1 MNELMDYKVEEL
13 NYKKTVIRMYEVEN
27 AKLLLG
33 VLRDMFSSKPFGLI
47 ESQRFI
53 TPNHYHFERIVTA
66 FCEFMSGHFNTYN
79 VDGRD
84 IVDYFKI
91 KRIKFRE
98 FVFDDPMVLI
108 WNTDGTNQQIIFQL
122 EKPTDD

>member
-1 MNELMDYKVEEL
+1 MNQLMDYKVEEL
-13 NYKKTVIRMYEVEN
+13 NYKKTVIRMYEADN

-33 VLRDMFSSKPFGLI
+33 ALRDMFSSKPFGLI

-53 TPNHYHFERIVTA
+53 TPNHHHFERIITA
-66 FCEFMSGHFNTYN
+66 FCEFMSGHFSAYN

-91 KRIKFRE
+91 ARIKLRD

-108 WNTDGTNQQIIFQL
+108 WNTDGSKQQIIFQL
-122 EKPTDD
+122 KESADA